1 MFRFNAKGIS
11 GGQTLEQ
18 KVVDFPVDPRDLP
31 NCGAIYKDDEPQSI
45 DEQNILQHKAPPLRK
60 SNRMVR
66 PGQAGQAGQ
75 AVAPA
80 FSSMV
85 PVDPGYSQFMHHQ
98 QMMFT
103 HFMQQQQQQ
112 QQAQQQGG
120 NNDVVQLLKPNPRRQ
135 KALPPPPTAEEAV
148 VPASENPT
156 AAPSAP
162 AAPAASPTAPPPPI
176 APPPTPKA
184 SEAASLLD
192 LSPLD
197 PEALER
203 TTDGHRDAKKGTV
216 HKRPATTQQVVS
228 KAKASSKAKA
238 KAGAKASNK
247 AKAGAKAGSK
257 AKAGAKAGS
266 KAKAGAKSGL
276 KPVVDRVK
284 HKGGWTVE
292 VRQRPTGQRDKSY
305 IGPNGQVYRM
315 QHEAESAGF
324 VAK

>member
-120 NNDVVQLLKPNPRRQ
+120 NNDVVHLLKPNPRRQ

-156 AAPSAP
+156 AAPS
-162 AAPAASPTAPPPPI
+162 APAASPTAPPPPI

-197 PEALER
+197 PEALEC

-292 VRQRPTGQRDKSY
+292 VRQRPTPKWTGL
-305 IGPNGQVYRM
+305 
-315 QHEAESAGF
+315 
-324 VAK
+324 

>member
-120 NNDVVQLLKPNPRRQ
+120 NNDVVHLLKPNPRRQ

-148 VPASENPT
+148 VPASENPNT
-156 AAPSAP
+156 APSAP

-184 SEAASLLD
+184 SEAATLLD

-203 TTDGHRDAKKGTV
+203 TTDGHRDAKKGPV

-292 VRQRPTGQRDKSY
+292 VRQRPTGQRNKSY

>member
-1 MFRFNAKGIS
+1 MLENAGATACPACPACPGLTILFDFRRGGALCCRMF
-11 GGQTLEQ
+11 
-18 KVVDFPVDPRDLP
+18 
-31 NCGAIYKDDEPQSI
+31 
-45 DEQNILQHKAPPLRK
+45 
-60 SNRMVR
+60 
-66 PGQAGQAGQ
+66 
-75 AVAPA
+75 
-80 FSSMV
+80 
-85 PVDPGYSQFMHHQ
+85 
-98 QMMFT
+98 
-103 HFMQQQQQQ
+103 
-112 QQAQQQGG
+112 
-120 NNDVVQLLKPNPRRQ
+120 
-135 KALPPPPTAEEAV
+135 
-148 VPASENPT
+148 
-156 AAPSAP
+156 
-162 AAPAASPTAPPPPI
+162 
-176 APPPTPKA
+176 
-184 SEAASLLD
+184 
-192 LSPLD
+192 LD

>member
-1 MFRFNAKGIS
+1 MFRFNAKGS

-31 NCGAIYKDDEPQSI
+31 NCGVIYKDDEPQSI

-66 PGQAGQAGQ
+66 PGQAGQA
-75 AVAPA
+75 VVPVVPA
-80 FSSMV
+80 FSSTV
-85 PVDPGYSQFMHHQ
+85 PTDPSGFTQFMHHQ
-98 QMMFT
+98 MMFT
-103 HFMQQQQQQ
+103 QFMQQQQQQQ

-120 NNDVVQLLKPNPRRQ
+120 NNDVVHLLKPNTRKQ
-135 KALPPPPTAEEAV
+135 KALPAPPTAEEQV
-148 VPASENPT
+148 VPALENPT

-184 SEAASLLD
+184 SEAAPLLG
-192 LSPLD
+192 LNPLD
-197 PEALER
+197 PEELER
-203 TTDGHRDAKKGTV
+203 KTDGHKDPKKGTV
-216 HKRPATTQQVVS
+216 GKRPATAQQVVS
-228 KAKASSKAKA
+228 KAKASGKAKAKA

-247 AKAGAKAGSK
+247 AKASAKAGSK
-257 AKAGAKAGS
+257 AKAGAKAV
-266 KAKAGAKSGL
+266 AKSGL

-284 HKGGWTVE
+284 YKGGWTVE
-292 VRQRPTGQRDKSY
+292 VRQRPTGQKDKSY
-305 IGPNGQVYRM
+305 IGPDGRVYRM

>member
-60 SNRMVR
+60 SNRTVR
-66 PGQAGQAGQ
+66 PGQAGQ

-80 FSSMV
+80 LSSMV

-98 QMMFT
+98 QMMFA

-120 NNDVVQLLKPNPRRQ
+120 NNDVVHLLKPNPRRQ

-184 SEAASLLD
+184 SEAALLD

-203 TTDGHRDAKKGTV
+203 KTDGHRDAKKGAV

-238 KAGAKASNK
+238 KAGAKASN
-247 AKAGAKAGSK
+247 K

-305 IGPNGQVYRM
+305 VGPDGRVYRM